1 MSPEQ
6 CKAARA
12 LAGMSQ
18 QELAQAA
25 EVAVATLA
33 AFEQGKRSPYKRT
46 LLAMQ
51 TALEARGVTF
61 TPDGVRTNG

>member
-1 MSPEQ
+1 MTPEQ

-18 QELAQAA
+18 QELAEAA

-33 AFEQGKRSPYKRT
+33 AFEQGKRKPYKRT
-46 LLAMQ
+46 LNAMQ
-51 TALEARGVTF
+51 SALEARGVTF

>member
-61 TPDGVRTNG
+61 TPDGVRTNA

>member
-1 MSPEQ
+1 MTPEQ

-18 QELAQAA
+18 QELAEAA

-33 AFEQGKRSPYKRT
+33 AFEQGKRKPYKRT
-46 LLAMQ
+46 LMAMQ
-51 TALEARGVTF
+51 TALEERGVTF
-61 TPDGVRTNG
+61 TPDGVRTNA